1 MATGELVTQPSK
13 RPTRKVGAAGLG
25 GAAGTLV
32 LWARSAAGI
41 ELDAEL
47 AGAVVTL
54 TGFITGYLIRDRAPV
69 ARALARRR

>member
-1 MATGELVTQPSK
+1 MATGELLTQPSK

-32 LWARSAAGI
+32 LWALSAAGI

-47 AGAVVTL
+47 AGAVATL
-54 TGFITGYLIRDRAPV
+54 TGFITAYFVRDRAPP
-69 ARALARRR
+69 LKTPARRR